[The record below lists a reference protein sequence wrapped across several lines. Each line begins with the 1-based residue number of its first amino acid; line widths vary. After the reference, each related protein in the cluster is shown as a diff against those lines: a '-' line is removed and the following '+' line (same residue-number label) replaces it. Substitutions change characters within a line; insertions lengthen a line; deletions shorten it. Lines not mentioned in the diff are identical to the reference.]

1 MLKPRLIPSLLIE
14 DGLVVK
20 TTKFK
25 DPKYIGDPINT
36 VKIFNEKHV
45 DEICVF
51 DISATKDNHEPNYHL
66 ISDLASQSRMPMCY
80 GGGIKTVEQA
90 RKIFNLGVEKIA
102 LSSILFTN
110 LEIIDQIV
118 SEVGSQ
124 SVVIVLDVKKRM
136 LGGYDIYTHN
146 GKVNTKIDLFYFL
159 KKIEKI
165 EYGELIINS
174 IDLDGTEKGYDIN
187 MIRKVF
193 DLVTKPIT
201 ILGGAGSLEDVK
213 KIYKEFKIIGAAAGS
228 LFIFKGKFKAV
239 LINYPDLEKKKGL
252 YKE

>member
-102 LSSILFTN
+102 LSSILFQN
-110 LEIIDQIV
+110 LEKN
-118 SEVGSQ
+118 
-124 SVVIVLDVKKRM
+124 L
-136 LGGYDIYTHN
+136 
-146 GKVNTKIDLFYFL
+146 
-159 KKIEKI
+159 
-165 EYGELIINS
+165 
-174 IDLDGTEKGYDIN
+174 
-187 MIRKVF
+187 
-193 DLVTKPIT
+193 P
-201 ILGGAGSLEDVK
+201 
-213 KIYKEFKIIGAAAGS
+213 
-228 LFIFKGKFKAV
+228 
-239 LINYPDLEKKKGL
+239 
-252 YKE
+252 